1 MFDFPSYLG
10 SKLSLPPADLK
21 VDILT
26 GGLTNVTVRA
36 TFGRSINLSSSQQ
49 TFTSVVLKF
58 APPFVASDS
67 TQPMSVHRQVIEAT
81 ALRYLAD
88 EPEMRAWVAQF
99 PELKILQLIHHDTAS
114 RVLWITDLG
123 LSQTLSEFLTT
134 SPSDP
139 AIRDIATALG
149 TFMATFCKITAN
161 PAPETVMSEHGV
173 PDAEILSSRIRTAMQ
188 AKEKLEPCLGMVDFW
203 PGSIIIGTGN
213 SQGLIDWE
221 YFGLSTP
228 GAEIDMF
235 AAHLHLIILNSK
247 TTPEVREAVRT
258 FVSVFLDSY
267 ATCVPPPSLYFRRQ
281 ALVAYGREMVT
292 AIDFFAA
299 EPDKD
304 TQKRVLDAGVGSLRA
319 GSESEIEAKLIGST
333 IRLWD
338 EFPLTFRQG

>member
-1 MFDFPSYLG
+1 
-10 SKLSLPPADLK
+10 
-21 VDILT
+21 
-26 GGLTNVTVRA
+26 
-36 TFGRSINLSSSQQ
+36 
-49 TFTSVVLKF
+49 
-58 APPFVASDS
+58 
-67 TQPMSVHRQVIEAT
+67 MSVHRQVIEAT

-149 TFMATFCKITAN
+149 DFLPSTALK
-161 PAPETVMSEHGV
+161 VMSEHGV

-188 AKEKLEPCLGMVDFW
+188 LKEKLEPCLGMVDFW
-203 PGSIIIGTGN
+203 PGSIIIGPGN
-213 SQGLIDWE
+213 SQGLVDWE

-228 GAEIDMF
+228 GAEIGMF
-235 AAHLHLIILNSK
+235 VAHLHLIILNSK
-247 TTPEVREAVRT
+247 TSTEVREPCAH
-258 FVSVFLDSY
+258 S
-267 ATCVPPPSLYFRRQ
+267 RQ

-292 AIDFFAA
+292 EFFAA
-299 EPDKD
+299 ELDKD

-319 GSESEIEAKLIGST
+319 GSESEIEAKPIGST